1 MKILENIYHSFPV
14 KLVAVHLKYNQSLLI
29 FWVVLYAIVEGSFGR
44 LVGVPY
50 LFLDPVYMQKV
61 NFWSFMIMGVVLAGF
76 SMAFNITSYILD
88 GFRFPFLGTL
98 PRPFSHFCLN
108 NAVIPGGFLV
118 FYMVRI
124 IVFQWQVESTAFGVI
139 LGDLLGLLFGYLV
152 MLFLMFFYFSRTNRD
167 IFKVLAVR
175 ADKKKKPHRSKRNA
189 FRKLRRLRRTPVKVD
204 SYLSLKFR
212 FFSTKR
218 FEAYYDR
225 IAILRVF
232 NQNQRNAI
240 RIELL
245 IFIVVILLGL
255 FKTVPRF
262 QIPAASSGV
271 LLLTMIVMF
280 TGAVN
285 YWFRYWSL
293 AFIVLLFFVL
303 NFTYQSGL
311 LSSMYKAYGLD
322 YQVPKADYN
331 LKVLERINSP
341 GIIEEDKSHTLE
353 ILGHWKSKFTG
364 NKPPMVL
371 ITSSG
376 GGQRSAL
383 WTMNVL
389 QHADSVLEGR
399 LMEHTVLMTGASGGL
414 IGASYYRDLFL
425 DKTRGVGVDPNAGH
439 HLDKIASDVLNPVV
453 FTLLVNDIFIKFQS
467 FTYAGQRYRQE
478 RGYAFEEKLIENL
491 EGRLS
496 RKLSDYEEEEFN
508 GRIPMV
514 LITPT
519 IVNDGRKLYI
529 SPQPVSYFNIGMED
543 GSIKKQGVDF
553 RSLLKE
559 QHADSLRFMTALRM
573 NATFPYITPNVS
585 LPTQPTVQV
594 VDAGV
599 SDNYGVSDALTFLYV
614 FRDWIMEHTSK
625 VILVSIRD
633 SAKEEPIASLQA
645 ESLADKLFSP
655 LQGVYSNWGQVQTVK
670 NEKNYGLLKSIFKDH
685 LQRVEFEYKSS
696 SKEKRASLS
705 WRLMKAEKDDVLR
718 AIGSEFN
725 QHSLHTLKEWF
736 ESSR

>member
-1 MKILENIYHSFPV
+1 MRFINNIYHSFPV
-14 KLVAVHLKYNQSLLI
+14 KLVAVHLKYNQFLLLY
-29 FWVVLYAIVEGSFGR
+29 WVVLFSIIEGSFGR
-44 LVGVPY
+44 MLGIPY

-108 NAVIPGGFLV
+108 NALIPSSFLI

-124 IVFQWQVESTAFGVI
+124 AWFQREVESAGFDMI
-139 LGDLLGLLFGYLV
+139 LGDLLGLFFGYLV

-167 IFKVLAVR
+167 IFKVLAIR
-175 ADKKKKPHRSKRNA
+175 ADKKKKSNRARRNA

-218 FEAYYDR
+218 FEEYYDR
-225 IAILRVF
+225 VAILKVF

-245 IFIVVILLGL
+245 IFIIVILLGL

-280 TGAVN
+280 TGAVS
-285 YWFRYWSL
+285 YWFRYWSV
-293 AFIVLLFFVL
+293 AFIILLFFGL
-303 NFTYQSGL
+303 NYTYQSGI
-311 LSSMYKAYGLD
+311 LSSMYKAYGLNYD
-322 YQVPKADYN
+322 TEKADYN
-331 LKVLERINSP
+331 LNVLEKINSSA
-341 GIIEEDKSHTLE
+341 IVRQDKSHTLK
-353 ILGHWKSKFTG
+353 ILDHWRSKFEEE
-364 NKPPMVL
+364 KPPMIL

-389 QHADSVLEGR
+389 QHANSALGGR
-399 LMEHTVLMTGASGGL
+399 LMRHTMLMTGASGGL
-414 IGASYYRDLFL
+414 IGAGYYRDLYF
-425 DKTRGVGVDPNAGH
+425 DKIKGMGIDPDH
-439 HLDKIASDVLNPVV
+439 KMHLDKIANDVLNPVI

-467 FTYAGQRYRQE
+467 FTYAGQKYRQE
-478 RGYAFEEKLIENL
+478 RGYAFEEKLVENL
-491 EGRLS
+491 DGRLN
-496 RKLSDYEEEEFN
+496 RKLSDYKNDEFY

-514 LITPT
+514 LISPT

-543 GSIKKQGVDF
+543 GGIKKQGVDF
-553 RSLLKE
+553 RFLLKE
-559 QHADSLRFMTALRM
+559 QHADSLRFVTALRM

-585 LPTQPTVQV
+585 LPTNPAIQV
-594 VDAGV
+594 ADAGV
-599 SDNYGVSDALTFLYV
+599 SDNFGISDALTFLYV
-614 FRDWIMEHTSK
+614 FRDWIRENTSK

-633 SAKEEPIASLQA
+633 SAKEEPINSLQA
-645 ESLADKLFSP
+645 ESLSDKLFSP

-670 NEKNYGLLKSIFKDH
+670 NEKNYGLLKSVYNDH
-685 LQRVEFEYKSS
+685 LQRVEFEYSS
-696 SKEKRASLS
+696 TTEEKRASLS
-705 WRLMKAEKDDVLR
+705 WRLMKAERDDVIG
-718 AIGSEFN
+718 AIHSEFN
-725 QHSLHTLKEWF
+725 QRSLNDLAGWF
-736 ESSR
+736 E